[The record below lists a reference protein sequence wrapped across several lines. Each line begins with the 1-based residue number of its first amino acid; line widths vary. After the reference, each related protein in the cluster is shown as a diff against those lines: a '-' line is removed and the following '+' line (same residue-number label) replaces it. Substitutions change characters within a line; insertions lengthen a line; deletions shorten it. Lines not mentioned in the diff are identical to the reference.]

1 MYMFNV
7 AEKEIALSEALTIS
21 EVFKMHLHES
31 ETQMSLFI
39 KALAN
44 YIERNSIHNPS
55 EVLQAVNSHL
65 VHGNSQ
71 QALQRVLIHMVTVG
85 MEAETLSTKVYT
97 TGDVARFFGV
107 SIATIHNWI
116 ALGRFDGIEKGE
128 RYKQVRFP
136 ENAIYTSPTGMKSI
150 LSEVAKRYEDEQTRI
165 GRNKEMT
172 AAEEMA
178 EILNAV
184 VHFEKK
190 YGGTFEATLGKK
202 TDLTPDQSRDATQWS
217 SLLQSVER
225 NWD

>member
-7 AEKEIALSEALTIS
+7 AEKEIALSEALAIS

-55 EVLQAVNSHL
+55 EVLQAVNNHL

-85 MEAETLSTKVYT
+85 MEAETLNTKVYS

-136 ENAIYTSPTGMKSI
+136 ENAIYTAPTGMKSV

-178 EILNAV
+178 EIFKAV

-202 TDLTPDQSRDATQWS
+202 TDLTPEQSRDAIQWS

-225 NWD
+225 KWD